1 MSSMSHENCAH
12 PSTKNDRAKCRRSR
26 AKFADAFAAL
36 TDEIATVEP
45 TEIIEPADDDATGLD
60 AIDPEEI
67 AKRAGFDSFDAMIE
81 NDTQL

>member
-12 PSTKNDRAKCRRSR
+12 PTTKAGRAKCRRSR

-45 TEIIEPADDDATGLD
+45 VEIDTDAEGVD

-67 AKRAGFDSFDAMIE
+67 AKRAGFESFDAMIE